1 MPSPNKP
8 GKPAVQEPRCV
19 WMSAGILT
27 YRLCDRNFDCDT
39 CLLDAAI
46 RGRPGQSE
54 TSASFPETQSATGAE
69 TRQLR
74 NEYFYTRNHCWIKK
88 IADYRVRVGLE
99 PGLSRVLL
107 GPKAFVFP
115 SEGQRLQRRQICF
128 WIVVEGGTLPFGSPC
143 TGVVRVTNKKLIESP
158 HLLASEPFDEGWIFE
173 LDSEESMES
182 LDLLNIDKA
191 CSVYASDQSRFQM
204 LFSSASHTR
213 QLQVGVTM
221 ADGGQPLE
229 SIAGMMEPAKYFSLL
244 RKAFPP

>member
-1 MPSPNKP
+1 MPSSNKR
-8 GKPAVQEPRCV
+8 GKPPDQELRCI

-54 TSASFPETQSATGAE
+54 TSVSLPETQNRTGAE
-69 TRQLR
+69 TKQLR
-74 NEYFYTRNHCWIKK
+74 DEYLYTRNHCWIKK
-88 IADYRVRVGLE
+88 IADCRVRVGLE

-115 SEGQRLQRRQICF
+115 SEGQRLQRRQTCF

-143 TGVVRVTNKKLIESP
+143 TGAVHATNKILIESP
-158 HLLASEPFDEGWIFE
+158 HLLASKPFDEGWIVE
-173 LDSEESMES
+173 LDSEEAMES
-182 LDLLNIDKA
+182 ADFLNADKA

-204 LFSSASHTR
+204 MFSNASHAR
-213 QLQVGVTM
+213 QLPVGVTM

-229 SIAGMMEPAKYFSLL
+229 NLAGIMDPARYFSLL